1 MLAQSTD
8 NKALEQFLARLIAD
22 GDLDAQLVQS
32 SDPLNP
38 TVVRFNIRPTHRD
51 LASEVKSWARLIAQ
65 NDRLRP
71 LMERVCE
78 ADVKQE
84 LSPEYVNNLKRARR
98 HKDNGNGEGDML
110 TRVAHDEVD
119 LEEDIMGGEH

>member
-1 MLAQSTD
+1 
-8 NKALEQFLARLIAD
+8 
-22 GDLDAQLVQS
+22 
-32 SDPLNP
+32 
-38 TVVRFNIRPTHRD
+38 
-51 LASEVKSWARLIAQ
+51 
-65 NDRLRP
+65 
-71 LMERVCE
+71 MERVCE